1 MSPPT
6 PIIYVSIKKQMCA
19 KHSGKNLRLLC
30 SSLVLKKE
38 DKHNYFMT
46 YPCFIWWRFRQKLI
60 STTSLEDF
68 SILTHET
75 KRGLLELN
83 ESLFIMRNNPSLN
96 RNINLFL
103 YTYLISSSVIF
114 LFVTDLVSP
123 EGNFCKYMF

>member
-1 MSPPT
+1 MF
-6 PIIYVSIKKQMCA
+6 YLVAVQA
-19 KHSGKNLRLLC
+19 KAN
-30 SSLVLKKE
+30 
-38 DKHNYFMT
+38 
-46 YPCFIWWRFRQKLI
+46 